1 MQPQRLVLF
10 ATSFSA
16 VTGGS
21 GNFIVEAKEFPL
33 AGAYA
38 YAHPK
43 PGVVGAAKSALAH
56 DGTRACRIHGRLSR
70 AAAKV
75 ASMFVFAPW
84 DIPSSMRR
92 IRRFLEPV
100 MRTMRHRGL
109 PLMLLACVVLGRPAQ
124 AAEFCA
130 NTPATFQA
138 ALTAAQ
144 GNGQSSNVIK
154 VVEGTYNL
162 TSGLT
167 YIIGT
172 TSSLF
177 LVGGY
182 SAGCASYT
190 GGMTQLNG
198 QNAVRPL
205 RIVASQTDVLVQG
218 FDFAA
223 GLSTNNRGG
232 GLSISSNLGD
242 ILVERNSFYG
252 NRADDFAGAL
262 FVSTGGVVTVSNNL
276 FFGNSAADVGAA
288 ELFSNSPESYVTNN
302 TVSANSADTASAVG
316 GLILTGATHYNVSN
330 NIVWNNN
337 ANGAIDFRSNTIH
350 LRLNNDIGSSAGVTP
365 DAASTG
371 NLSVV
376 PVYESCGFLCIS
388 FALVG
393 DSPLVNAGRMN
404 PPGGL
409 TNFDVLGRPRVVG
422 GIVDIGA
429 VEYRPLFESGFEEAE
444 VH

>member
-1 MQPQRLVLF
+1 MQLQRLFLF
-10 ATSFSA
+10 ATSYRA
-16 VTGGS
+16 VAGGS
-21 GNFIVEAKEFPL
+21 GNFIVGAKEFAL
-33 AGAYA
+33 ASAYA
-38 YAHPK
+38 YTHPK
-43 PGVVGAAKSALAH
+43 PGVAGAAKPAFAH
-56 DGTRACRIHGRLSR
+56 AGTGVRRIHCHLAR
-70 AAAKV
+70 AAAKA
-75 ASMFVFAPW
+75 ASMFVFAGW
-84 DIPSSMRR
+84 DIPSSKQR
-92 IRRFLEPV
+92 IRGLLQPV
-100 MRTMRHRGL
+100 VQTKWHPGL
-109 PLMLLACVVLGRPAQ
+109 PVMLLACLVLGRPAQ
-124 AAEFCA
+124 ATEFCV
-130 NTPATFQA
+130 NTPAAFQS

-144 GNGQSSNVIK
+144 GNGQSVNVIK

-162 TSGLT
+162 ASGLT

-182 SAGCASYT
+182 SAACASLT
-190 GGMTQLNG
+190 GGLTQLNG
-198 QNAVRPL
+198 QHTVRPL
-205 RIVASQTDVLVQG
+205 RIVASQTDIFVQG

-242 ILVERNSFYG
+242 ITVERNSFYG
-252 NRADDFAGAL
+252 NRADDFAGGL
-262 FVSTGGVVTVSNNL
+262 FASTGGVVTVSNNL
-276 FFGNSAADVGAA
+276 FFGNSAAVNGAA

-302 TVSANSADTASAVG
+302 TVSANSADTASEVG
-316 GLILTGATHYNVSN
+316 GLSLTGATHYNVSN

-337 ANGAIDFRSNTIH
+337 ANGAVDFRSNTIH
-350 LRLNNDIGSSAGVTP
+350 LRLNNDIGSSAGVAP

-409 TNFDVLGRPRVVG
+409 TSLDVLGRPRVVG

-429 VEYRPLFESGFEEAE
+429 VETRPLFESGFE
-444 VH
+444 

>member
-1 MQPQRLVLF
+1 MQLQRLVLF

-16 VTGGS
+16 VAGGS
-21 GNFIVEAKEFPL
+21 ANSIVKGKEFAL
-33 AGAYA
+33 ASACAYT
-38 YAHPK
+38 HPK
-43 PGVVGAAKSALAH
+43 PGVVAAAKPALTH
-56 DGTRACRIHGRLSR
+56 VGTRARRIHCQLAR
-70 AAAKV
+70 AAAQV

-84 DIPSSMRR
+84 DIPYVKQR

-100 MRTMRHRGL
+100 MRTLCHFRL
-109 PLMLLACVVLGRPAQ
+109 PVMLLACVALGRPAQ
-124 AAEFCA
+124 ATEFCV

-144 GNGQSSNVIK
+144 GNGQSVNVIK

-177 LVGGY
+177 LGGGY

-205 RIVASQTDVLVQG
+205 RIVASQTDIIVQG

-242 ILVERNSFYG
+242 ITVERNSFYG

-276 FFGNSAADVGAA
+276 FFGNSAAAGGAV
-288 ELFSNSPESYVTNN
+288 ELFSNSPQSYVTNN
-302 TVSANSADTASAVG
+302 TVSANSADTASEVG
-316 GLILTGATHYNVSN
+316 GLSLTGATHYNVSN

-337 ANGAIDFRSNTIH
+337 ANGAVDFRSNTIH
-350 LRLNNDIGSSAGVTP
+350 LRLNNDIGSSVGVAP

-429 VEYRPLFESGFEEAE
+429 VEFRPMFESGFEET
-444 VH
+444 VGH